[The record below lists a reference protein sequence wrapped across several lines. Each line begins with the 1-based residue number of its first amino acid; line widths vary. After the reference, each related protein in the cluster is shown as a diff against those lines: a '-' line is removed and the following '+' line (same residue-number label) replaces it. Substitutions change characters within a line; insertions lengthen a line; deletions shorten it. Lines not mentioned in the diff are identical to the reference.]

1 MRKAVESDVLNIKK
15 LFETEYKCILKFY
28 FQVMV
33 SNGILIIHMKLQKK
47 KNLKIND
54 YLNIFNGS
62 GLSRGATI
70 VVKSV
75 VS

>member
-1 MRKAVESDVLNIKK
+1 MRKAFESDVLAIKK
-15 LFETEYKCILKFY
+15 YLKLNISEFKI
-28 FQVMV
+28 FVS
-33 SNGILIIHMKLQKK
+33 SNGFKRYFDNSYETAEK